1 MEVELKLL
9 IQAQDIQSFK
19 RHPLLKKYAQGA
31 PVEQNQLDI
40 YFDTDDHDLKKC
52 GAGLRVR
59 QVGKGW
65 IQTLKA
71 GGNVAGGLHQRH
83 EWESQVYKPEP
94 DLYALRKL
102 IDVRGAW
109 DELLASP
116 KIAARLHPIFTI
128 SVHRTIWQLQLPGGE
143 EIECV
148 LDEGNI
154 SKLKDSEPIC
164 EIELELKLGKAL
176 HLFDFAL
183 ELLKKLPLRIGNENK
198 AERGYALN
206 VKRTSTA
213 VKAENLALSK
223 KMTINQA
230 FEAIV
235 ENCFRQIQAN
245 APGVIAADNGESLHQ
260 MRIGLR
266 RLRSALKLFQE
277 LITLPEELRL
287 ELEWLSDAIS
297 AARDW
302 DVLAT
307 KTLGT
312 IRADAVDAELDEVR
326 QAALAK
332 AAELHQAAA
341 AAVDS
346 VRYTRLIL
354 SFARWLLGNEWRE
367 SLPQLKGKDLRKRLK
382 MFSQDMLEKDQQRLN
397 KRGRRLK
404 DADAKTRH
412 RVRIAAK
419 KMRYDT
425 EFFQSL
431 YPQHETKEYVAALA
445 DLQDGL
451 GSLND
456 IAVGEVLLL
465 QIEQD
470 QSGLSGITG
479 FIRGYLAARAA
490 EDERKIRKL
499 WKKFKTKQ
507 LPDF

>member
-1 MEVELKLL
+1 MEVELKLF
-9 IQAQDIQSFK
+9 IRPQDIASFK
-19 RHPLLKKYAQGA
+19 KHPLLKKYAQSA
-31 PVEQNQLDI
+31 PVVQEQIGI
-40 YFDTDDHDLKKC
+40 YFDTDTHELRKC
-52 GAGLRVR
+52 DAGLRVR
-59 QVGKGW
+59 QAAKVW
-65 IQTLKA
+65 TQTLKA
-71 GGNVAGGLHQRH
+71 GGEVGSGLHQRH
-83 EWESQVYKPEP
+83 EWESVVHRAEP
-94 DLYALRKL
+94 DLYALRKM

-109 DELLASP
+109 DDLLSSP
-116 KIAARLHPIFTI
+116 QFAARLHPIFTTTI
-128 SVHRTIWQLQLPGGE
+128 SRTIWQLQLPNGG

-148 LDEGNI
+148 LDQGDI
-154 SKLKDSEPIC
+154 SHADRNDAVS
-164 EIELELKLGKAL
+164 EIELELKSGKATD
-176 HLFDFAL
+176 LFDFAL
-183 ELLKKLPLRIGNENK
+183 ELLKKIPLRIENISK
-198 AERGYALN
+198 AERGYMLHAQEQPA
-206 VKRTSTA
+206 A
-213 VKAENLALSK
+213 VKAGSLQLFK
-223 KMTINQA
+223 KMTMNQA
-230 FEAIV
+230 FAAIV
-235 ENCFRQIQAN
+235 ENCLRQIQAN
-245 APGVIAADNGESLHQ
+245 APGVIAADSMESLHQ

-302 DVLAT
+302 DVLAS

-312 IRADAVDAELDEVR
+312 IRTEAVEGELDEVR

-332 AAELHQAAA
+332 AAQLHQAAA
-341 AAVDS
+341 AAVGS
-346 VRYTRLIL
+346 VRYTQLIL

-382 MFSQDMLEKDQQRLN
+382 MFSQDMLEKDQQRLK
-397 KRGRRLK
+397 KRGRQLK

-431 YPQHETKEYVAALA
+431 YPSNETKEYVAALA

-456 IAVGEVLLL
+456 IAVGEELLL
-465 QIEQD
+465 QIEKD

-490 EDERKIRKL
+490 EDERKVRKL
-499 WKKFKTKQ
+499 WKKFKDKQ